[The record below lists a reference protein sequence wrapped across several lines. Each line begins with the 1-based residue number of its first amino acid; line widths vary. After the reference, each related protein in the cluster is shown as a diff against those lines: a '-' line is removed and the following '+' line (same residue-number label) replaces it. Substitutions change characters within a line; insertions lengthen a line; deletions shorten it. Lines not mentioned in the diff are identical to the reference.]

1 MCSAWD
7 LFRVRQCWNTA
18 GARTEKVLEHNKNA
32 RRNARKQCWNTAF
45 LDYPDKVPEQFRAV
59 QIKELQFRAV
69 QKASRSNGNARRKC
83 WNTVGMQAKQTT
95 EMLQNHSEVV
105 LLRGVYARIQ

>member
-69 QKASRSNGNARRKC
+69 QKASRSNGNARQKMLEHSKSVC
-83 WNTVGMQAKQTT
+83 EKILNTIDVFA
-95 EMLQNHSEVV
+95 
-105 LLRGVYARIQ
+105 LLRGIHARIQ

>member
-45 LDYPDKVPEQFRAV
+45 LDYPDKVPVQFRAV

-83 WNTVGMQAKQTT
+83 WNTVKMYAKK
-95 EMLQNHSEVV
+95 
-105 LLRGVYARIQ
+105 Y